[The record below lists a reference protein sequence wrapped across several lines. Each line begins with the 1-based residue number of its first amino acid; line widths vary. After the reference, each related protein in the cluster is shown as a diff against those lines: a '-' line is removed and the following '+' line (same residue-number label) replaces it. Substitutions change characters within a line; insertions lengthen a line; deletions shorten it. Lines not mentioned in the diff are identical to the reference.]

1 MNERNQLE
9 FLDMLGVL
17 SFALQLTNQRMFV
30 SMADIH
36 QDNDRI
42 LKDIHQHLEKQDQK
56 LDEIWRY
63 LHEADRTS
71 GRPD

>member
-9 FLDMLGVL
+9 FLDMLSVL

-42 LKDIHQHLEKQDQK
+42 LKDIHQHLKKQDKK

-63 LHEADRTS
+63 LHEANREAGASD
-71 GRPD
+71 